1 MNNGIYES
9 RMEIQRLKERNK
21 QLEAENEQFEKES
34 VEVITALA
42 EKVRCYEKAIS
53 AAYRVASAEGYCGV
67 CDELSEAINA
77 YNIDV
82 WEESE

>member
-9 RMEIQRLKERNK
+9 RMEIQQLKERNK
-21 QLEAENEQFEKES
+21 QLETDREQYEKES
-34 VEVITALA
+34 IEVITVLA

-67 CDELSEAINA
+67 CDELTKVINA

-82 WEESE
+82 WEEKG